1 MLSPPILRGKEEI
14 SRNWGFKVSL
24 PTRLGNNCSS
34 IIFSHISKFSIVLGV
49 VLARTES
56 FS

>member
-1 MLSPPILRGKEEI
+1 MLSPPILRGKEDI

-24 PTRLGNNCSS
+24 PTRLDNNYSL
-34 IIFSHISKFSIVLGV
+34 IKFSHISKFSIVLGDF
-49 VLARTES
+49 LARNES

>member
-1 MLSPPILRGKEEI
+1 MLSPRIFRGKEDI

-24 PTRLGNNCSS
+24 PTRLGNNCSL
-34 IIFSHISKFSIVLGV
+34 ILFSHIIKFSIVLGV
-49 VLARTES
+49 VLARNES

>member
-1 MLSPPILRGKEEI
+1 MLSPPILRGKEDI

-24 PTRLGNNCSS
+24 PTRLGNNCSL
-34 IIFSHISKFSIVLGV
+34 IICSQIFEFSIVLGV
-49 VLARTES
+49 VLLRNES